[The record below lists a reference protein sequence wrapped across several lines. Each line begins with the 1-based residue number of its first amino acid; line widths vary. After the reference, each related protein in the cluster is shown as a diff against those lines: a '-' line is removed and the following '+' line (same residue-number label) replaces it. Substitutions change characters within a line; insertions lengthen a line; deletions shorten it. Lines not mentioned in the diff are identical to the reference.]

1 MVACSRSAGTR
12 SKARPLSGTSP
23 CRKTHQLRRPSPKIR
38 VGGEIRQLPWTPDEV
53 HPIDDSSI
61 FLRPEQTLGVVR
73 DVLSAMPRL
82 CD

>member
-1 MVACSRSAGTR
+1 M
-12 SKARPLSGTSP
+12 
-23 CRKTHQLRRPSPKIR
+23 QR